1 MTPLEVHMAVSAF
14 ADNVADRNFADIN
27 VTPLVDVMLVLLI
40 IFMVA
45 APTLSHE
52 LNLRLPQPNP
62 DVTKPP
68 PRVSLQVQA
77 DGSLQFDGQLIG
89 RDDLRTQLAAIAQR
103 TPRTVLEI
111 RTDADAD
118 YQDFA
123 RALAVARNSG
133 ITNIATQ

>member
-1 MTPLEVHMAVSAF
+1 MAVSAF
-14 ADNVADRNFADIN
+14 ADNAADRNFADIN

-45 APTLSHE
+45 APTLTHE
-52 LNLRLPQPNP
+52 LPLRLGRGEGTQQTPS
-62 DVTKPP
+62 
-68 PRVSLQVQA
+68 RLSLVVEA

-89 RDDLRTQLAAIAQR
+89 RDDLGARLAAIVQR
-103 TPRTVLEI
+103 APQVVLEI

-133 ITNIATQ
+133 ITNIATH